1 MMNDDDQKK
10 TTTTYNKKIDMGKLE
25 DGKPK
30 KKRKKISLLSKI
42 KPGDR
47 VASKQKKKLK
57 DVL

>member
-1 MMNDDDQKK
+1 
-10 TTTTYNKKIDMGKLE
+10 MGKLE
-25 DGKPK
+25 DGKTK

-47 VASKQKKKLK
+47 VASKQKKLK